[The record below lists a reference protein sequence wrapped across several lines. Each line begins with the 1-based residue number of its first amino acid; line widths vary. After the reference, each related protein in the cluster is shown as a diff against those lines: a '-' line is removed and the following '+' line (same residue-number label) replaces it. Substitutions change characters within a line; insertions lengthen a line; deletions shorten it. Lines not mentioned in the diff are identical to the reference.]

1 MALTITLSPETEE
14 KLRKLAAQSGQT
26 SEGFV
31 RQLVEREVLGSNG
44 PPLGEETARPAARTF
59 DEIFAPLRKEV
70 AESGISDDDLDGL
83 LEQARKEV
91 WQERKAG
98 PSNGP

>member
-1 MALTITLSPETEE
+1 MTLTITLSPETEE
-14 KLRKLAAQSGQT
+14 KLRELAAQAGQT

-44 PPLGEETARPAARTF
+44 PRPGEETARPAARTC

-70 AESGISDDDLDGL
+70 TESGISDEDLDRL
-83 LEQARKEV
+83 LEQAREEV
-91 WQERKAG
+91 WQERKADPG
-98 PSNGP
+98 NGP